1 MTDQPTPSERRA
13 ERESL
18 GDLLSEVSRDL
29 STLVRQEVEL
39 AKAELK
45 QTATRTGKGAGLLGG
60 AGYAGLMAVFFLSI
74 ALWWALGYLMGN
86 AWSGVVVAIIWA
98 IIALILYLVGRN
110 QLKTVKGMPQTV
122 ETVKEIPDTL
132 KRNGENR

>member
-1 MTDQPTPSERRA
+1 MM
-13 ERESL
+13 
-18 GDLLSEVSRDL
+18 
-29 STLVRQEVEL
+29 
-39 AKAELK
+39 
-45 QTATRTGKGAGLLGG
+45 GG
-60 AGYAGLMAVFFLSI
+60 AGYAALMAVFFLSI

-98 IIALILYLVGRN
+98 LIALGLYLVGRN

-122 ETVKEIPDTL
+122 ETVKEFPETL